1 MSCVHTLC
9 PGDAWAPHLDRSEAD
24 RKELSGNMALP
35 EGCQALLPEYALH
48 SLQDAVVLG
57 RGVSGGELLDLEL
70 EERGENVFNFILQHW
85 FKCPVQ
91 EFTTLSA
98 SQC

>member
-9 PGDAWAPHLDRSEAD
+9 PSDAWSPHLNSSKANG
-24 RKELSGNMALP
+24 KELSGNMALP
-35 EGCQALLPEYALH
+35 EGCQALLPEDALH

-57 RGVSGGELLDLEL
+57 CRVSGGELLDLEL
-70 EERGENVFNFILQHW
+70 EETGENIFNFTLQHW

>member
-1 MSCVHTLC
+1 
-9 PGDAWAPHLDRSEAD
+9 
-24 RKELSGNMALP
+24 MALP
-35 EGCQALLPEYALH
+35 EGSQALLPEDALH

-57 RGVSGGELLDLEL
+57 CGVSGGKLLNLEL
-70 EERGENVFNFILQHW
+70 EEIGKNIFSFTFQHW

-98 SQC
+98 IPQNHIQI